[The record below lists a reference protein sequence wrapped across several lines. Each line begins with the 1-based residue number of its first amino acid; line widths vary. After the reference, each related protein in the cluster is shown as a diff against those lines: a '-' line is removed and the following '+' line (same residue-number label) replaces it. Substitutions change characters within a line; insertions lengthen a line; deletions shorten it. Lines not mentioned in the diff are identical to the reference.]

1 LGAGDSYLVTDLL
14 PPDIA
19 DVAFERLKTEVQ
31 WQNMYH
37 RGGEVP
43 RLVAVEGEVAEDG
56 SYPVYRHPSD
66 ESPPL
71 SPFTPTIALI
81 REHVQ
86 KILNHPVNHVLIQLY
101 RSGKDH
107 ISEHSDKTVDVV
119 RGSNIVN
126 VSIGAQRVM
135 TLRLKKDKAAVLP
148 EVSASS
154 PQDSSSSEIQ
164 THNIPGVPRPSQRIP
179 LPHNS
184 MFVMGLETNAKWLH
198 AINPDNRPITVKSS
212 EEQVEQ
218 GNRISLTFR
227 HIGTF
232 LTKDATHIWGQ
243 GAKNKMEQ
251 EAGLIINDAE
261 ENQRMLNAFGDENQK
276 PNFDWEAAYG
286 AGFDV
291 LHLKIKD
298 E

>member
-1 LGAGDSYLVTDLL
+1 
-14 PPDIA
+14 
-19 DVAFERLKTEVQ
+19 
-31 WQNMYH
+31 
-37 RGGEVP
+37 
-43 RLVAVEGEVAEDG
+43 
-56 SYPVYRHPSD
+56 
-66 ESPPL
+66 
-71 SPFTPTIALI
+71 
-81 REHVQ
+81 
-86 KILNHPVNHVLIQLY
+86 
-101 RSGKDH
+101 
-107 ISEHSDKTVDVV
+107 
-119 RGSNIVN
+119 
-126 VSIGAQRVM
+126 M
-135 TLRLKKDKAAVLP
+135 TLRLKKDKAALTSVLP

-198 AINPDNRPITVKSS
+198 GINPDNRPLTIKSP

-243 GAKNKMEQ
+243 GAKNKMKQ
-251 EAGLIINDAE
+251 DAGLIIDDAE

-286 AGFDV
+286 VGFDV
-291 LHLKIKD
+291 LHLKIKGSS
-298 E
+298 ETMAASGS

>member
-1 LGAGDSYLVTDLL
+1 MY
-14 PPDIA
+14 
-19 DVAFERLKTEVQ
+19 VQ
-31 WQNMYH
+31 
-37 RGGEVP
+37 
-43 RLVAVEGEVAEDG
+43 
-56 SYPVYRHPSD
+56 
-66 ESPPL
+66 
-71 SPFTPTIALI
+71 
-81 REHVQ
+81 
-86 KILNHPVNHVLIQLY
+86 ILNHPVNHVLIQLY

-135 TLRLKKDKAAVLP
+135 TLRLKKDKAALTYVDP
-148 EVSASS
+148 QGSASS

-198 AINPDNRPITVKSS
+198 GINPDNRPFTVKSP
-212 EEQVEQ
+212 EEQLEQ

-232 LTKDATHIWGQ
+232 LTKDATRIWGQ
-243 GAKNKMEQ
+243 GAKNKMKQ
-251 EAGLIINDAE
+251 DAGLIIDDVE
-261 ENQRMLNAFGDENQK
+261 ENQRMLYAFGDENQK
-276 PNFDWEAAYG
+276 PNFDWEVAYG
-286 AGFDV
+286 VGFNV
-291 LHLKIKD
+291 LHLKIKG
-298 E
+298 EQEIIPGP

>member
-1 LGAGDSYLVTDLL
+1 LL
-14 PPDIA
+14 PPDLA
-19 DVAFERLKTEVQ
+19 DVAFGRLKTEVQ
-31 WQNMYH
+31 WQNMFH

-56 SYPVYRHPSD
+56 SYPIYRHPSD

-71 SPFTPTIALI
+71 SPFTPTISLI

-86 KILNHPVNHVLIQLY
+86 KVLNHPVNHVLIQLY

-135 TLRLKKDKAAVLP
+135 TLRLKKDKTAVLP

-154 PQDSSSSEIQ
+154 SQDLSSSEVQ
-164 THNIPGVPRPSQRIP
+164 THNSNIPGIPRASQRIP

-184 MFVMGLETNAKWLH
+184 MFVMGPETNAKWLH
-198 AINPDNRPITVKSS
+198 GINPDNRPVTIKSP
-212 EEQVEQ
+212 EEQSEQ

-227 HIGTF
+227 HVGTF
-232 LTKDATHIWGQ
+232 LTKDATRIWGQ
-243 GAKNKMEQ
+243 GAKKKMKQ
-251 EAGLIINDAE
+251 EAGLVVHDAE
-261 ENQRMLNAFGDENQK
+261 ETQRMLYAFGDENQK

-286 AGFDV
+286 VGFDV
-291 LHLKIKD
+291 LHLKNKNDQEIVAGS
-298 E
+298 